1 MSGTTPWLSS
11 YSLATD
17 YEERRAEYAIAEEH
31 SLLTP
36 SATSHTYYAASS
48 EKPLPRIN
56 YGWRNH
62 LASLGWRPK
71 TLMPGFLLGFAMISV
86 VILLTLEF
94 MLRRSKKFGA
104 IVFVSEETKFID
116 YCFTYGPQ
124 LFAILYSL
132 LFGSIDHDLKRLEA
146 FFQLSCRDG
155 ATAEDSLFLS
165 YHYKMACFV
174 PFFAFRH
181 RRNSRHFAVLC
192 SSCALVLCL
201 LVVTPAAGT
210 MFSKELNITRIEE
223 TTFRHI
229 TPQEGAM
236 MWGEAGYSSWDTST
250 TAFAYKAYSQRYSQ
264 GLPTPFTG
272 ESYALFPFVPTDSRT
287 RIENEEWV
295 TRTTLVAAELDC
307 LPGIVQSKQDPEDA
321 MPGLNITQITSIHH
335 RCAFYLPPEL
345 GSAFWT
351 YTSFMIDIDFLQR
364 YKKAYPKHKIR
375 IDCPGK
381 DQLLIGFWGRTKPPS
396 PATTD
401 PWGSGLPNYEKATAV
416 FCKPKHYRHQVD
428 VTVDSFGQV
437 MRAPL
442 FTTPRATFGLWES

>member
-1 MSGTTPWLSS
+1 VLARTPPTTSAFAVPYEAPGLHQCVLDDASQRRFINIMSGTTPWLSS
-11 YSLATD
+11 YTLATD

-104 IVFVSEETKFID
+104 IAFVSEETKFID

-146 FFQLSCRDG
+146 FFQLSSRDG
-155 ATAEDSLFLS
+155 ASAEDSLFLS

-181 RRNSRHFAVLC
+181 RFEIIAQIPVSTRINTERRNSRHFAVLC
-192 SSCALVLCL
+192 SSCASVLCL
-201 LVVTPAAGT
+201 LGT
-210 MFSKELNITRIEE
+210 HNLDKIPYIDR
-223 TTFRHI
+223 
-229 TPQEGAM
+229 
-236 MWGEAGYSSWDTST
+236 
-250 TAFAYKAYSQRYSQ
+250 
-264 GLPTPFTG
+264 
-272 ESYALFPFVPTDSRT
+272 VSR
-287 RIENEEWV
+287 
-295 TRTTLVAAELDC
+295 
-307 LPGIVQSKQDPEDA
+307 
-321 MPGLNITQITSIHH
+321 
-335 RCAFYLPPEL
+335 
-345 GSAFWT
+345 
-351 YTSFMIDIDFLQR
+351 
-364 YKKAYPKHKIR
+364 KI
-375 IDCPGK
+375 
-381 DQLLIGFWGRTKPPS
+381 
-396 PATTD
+396 
-401 PWGSGLPNYEKATAV
+401 
-416 FCKPKHYRHQVD
+416 
-428 VTVDSFGQV
+428 
-437 MRAPL
+437 
-442 FTTPRATFGLWES
+442 